1 MHPGSPAIPP
11 LPQPRLGPSGL
22 SIASLV
28 LGIVGLIPCLT
39 VFFAPL
45 ALIFGI
51 FSLVLAKRNN
61 RPTGMAVAGTALGAA
76 AILIFGGLMM
86 FSHYSSKP
94 KPFATTAP
102 EYETMIGEGLSGSGF
117 HFQSGGKSFI
127 ACSLHQFDGE
137 APAIMLAP
145 DLETKIP
152 ITGQVHVGADIQVL
166 SYDQKVFP
174 DASPLRYDPKPIVV
188 VGDPVFLLINGEAVK
203 AHVTRLSFLE
213 GHWFKSETAFVGQGA
228 SGSPVISG
236 LTGKVVGVLLGG
248 KAGDTM
254 TEGYFEDLQMP

>member
-1 MHPGSPAIPP
+1 M
-11 LPQPRLGPSGL
+11 PQPRLGPSGL

-28 LGIVGLIPCLT
+28 LGIIGMVPCLT

-51 FSLVLAKRNN
+51 ISLVLAKQSR
-61 RPTGMAVAGTALGAA
+61 RPKGLAIAGTALGAA
-76 AILIFGGLMM
+76 AILLFGGLMVFAH
-86 FSHYSSKP
+86 FSTKP
-94 KPFATTAP
+94 KPFVATAP

-117 HFQSGGKSFI
+117 HFQSGGKRFI

-137 APAIMLAP
+137 APATMLAP
-145 DLETKIP
+145 DLETEIP
-152 ITGQVHVGADIQVL
+152 ITGQVHVGTDIQVL

-174 DASPLRYDPKPIVV
+174 DASPLSYDAKPSVS
-188 VGDPVFLLINGEAVK
+188 VGDPVFLLIEGEAVK

-213 GHWFKSETAFVGQGA
+213 GYWFKSEAPFVGQGG

-236 LTGKVVGVLLGG
+236 LTGKVIGVFLGG
-248 KAGDTM
+248 KIGDTM
-254 TEGYFEDLQMP
+254 TEGYFEVLEMP

>member
-1 MHPGSPAIPP
+1 MHPYGNMMPP
-11 LPQPRLGPSGL
+11 IPQPRLGPSGL

-28 LGIVGLIPCLT
+28 LGIIAMIPCLT

-51 FSLVLAKRNN
+51 VSLAMDKQSQ
-61 RPTGMAVAGTALGAA
+61 RPRGLAVAGTALGGT
-76 AILIFGGLMM
+76 AILIFSGLIVFAH
-86 FSHYSSKP
+86 FSTKP
-94 KPFATTAP
+94 KPFAATAP

-127 ACSLHQFDGE
+127 ACSLHQFEGE
-137 APAIMLAP
+137 VPETMLAP
-145 DLETKIP
+145 DLETEIP
-152 ITGQVHVGADIQVL
+152 ITGQVHAGTDIQVL

-174 DASPLRYDPKPIVV
+174 DASPLGYDPKPNVS
-188 VGDPVFLLINGEAVK
+188 VGDPVYLLIDGDAVK
-203 AHVTRLSFLE
+203 AHVTRHSFLE
-213 GHWFKSETAFVGQGA
+213 GYWFKSETSFVGQGA

-236 LTGKVVGVLLGG
+236 LNGKVIGVFLGG
-248 KAGDTM
+248 KVGDTM